1 MVCESSRNTQDFVL
15 VERFRNFVN
24 KNFLKFISS
33 DFSLCFIGSRQIYC
47 GKIPVESPFDICYCG
62 HRLMARKEPYIEP
75 LAAVLDKS
83 LKRLELSA
91 RLDEYGVWPVW
102 NDVVG
107 KPIARNAQPEKIRN
121 GTLFVKVTNPV
132 WMQQLQFMKE
142 MIAEKLNQR
151 LRGEVVK
158 NIFFVVGRI
167 DSDIELNESKSPP
180 AQETQLEN
188 SRIDVDEAFLESVK
202 DPEIR
207 QVFKRLVKRYSRRK
221 RKE

>member
-1 MVCESSRNTQDFVL
+1 MA
-15 VERFRNFVN
+15 
-24 KNFLKFISS
+24 K
-33 DFSLCFIGSRQIYC
+33 
-47 GKIPVESPFDICYCG
+47 KIPQLERIG
-62 HRLMARKEPYIEP
+62 E
-75 LAAVLDKS
+75 VLDKS
-83 LKRLELSA
+83 LKRLELSSH
-91 RLDEYGVWPVW
+91 LDQYGIWPIW

-107 KPIARNAQPEKIRN
+107 KPIARNAHPEKIRN
-121 GTLFVKVTNPV
+121 GTLFVKVTSPV

-188 SRIDVDEAFLESVK
+188 SRI
-202 DPEIR
+202 
-207 QVFKRLVKRYSRRK
+207 
-221 RKE
+221 